1 MQAIKTEHTRVFEFA
16 VAVDQGPV
24 FYDAPPFDVK
34 FSVLTSSVA
43 TLFF

>member
-16 VAVDQGPV
+16 VAVDQAPV
-24 FYDAPPFDVK
+24 FNTTFCVK
-34 FSVLTSSVA
+34 VSVLTSSVA